1 MSKKTKL
8 SPPWVEFCAKMQAF
22 FGQDPDIQL
31 RYVEEPKTIRVYVNN
46 QEKADALM
54 ALLPLKKTFGEV
66 DLYIHVIPS
75 NKELK
80 EDKGAM
86 FKAALENNP
95 IFAEMIDIEG
105 VFVNPIH
112 YCVFKKEV
120 AQYWGDNLGDPHGNV
135 STLYQEIA
143 KDIFGESG
151 GVIFCTDNK

>member
-1 MSKKTKL
+1 MCNPPYFKLNEKSSLNESYEKKIARH
-8 SPPWVEFCAKMQAF
+8 E
-22 FGQDPDIQL
+22 I
-31 RYVEEPKTIRVYVNN
+31 
-46 QEKADALM
+46 
-54 ALLPLKKTFGEV
+54 
-66 DLYIHVIPS
+66 
-75 NKELK
+75 
-80 EDKGAM
+80 
-86 FKAALENNP
+86 
-95 IFAEMIDIEG
+95 MIDIEG